1 MNNTI
6 KHTYTIRTCT
16 ISTIHTMELLRQ
28 DIQYY
33 LVGCKWRFDSA
44 TGIAACVREH
54 MCGMYKI
61 EGTKIEQ
68 IMQTYVVERID
79 TDRWIFS
86 DNIIRAQTDKGAI
99 EIDSRGAVIA
109 FNANI
114 ALKDVAGVTTSA
126 HKHVFDY
133 CGVSVRVTSDGVLV
147 GAQDCKL
154 DPTPEDLQSLLN
166 YDVILRVGENKYL
179 CEDNSGRMCIC
190 RISGDLRA
198 ALDEHI

>member
-1 MNNTI
+1 
-6 KHTYTIRTCT
+6 
-16 ISTIHTMELLRQ
+16 MELLRQ

-68 IMQTYVVERID
+68 IMQTYVVDRIH
-79 TDRWIFS
+79 TDRWVFS

-99 EIDSRGAVIA
+99 EIDDRGVV
-109 FNANI
+109 NASKHSEI
-114 ALKDVAGVTTSA
+114 RAISAGVY
-126 HKHVFDY
+126 KHVFDY
-133 CGVSVRVTSDGVLV
+133 CGVSVRVSDIVLV

-154 DPTPEDLQSLLN
+154 DPTPQDLQSLLS

-190 RISGDLRA
+190 RIVGDLRA